1 MQYNHIFQISTSKE
15 ASSYNL
21 GFNIITFLQISTF
34 RRRKSSAT
42 SPERGR
48 AEGTR
53 RFTLLS
59 DFDLSTPKFCL
70 FDVFHTEITAALGVL
85 LLLVSGGGLIVRAVG
100 VGGSWGRTGGQR
112 GSRAFIF
119 KALGLKKR
127 SGIPKLNHQT
137 IPTTLTNHALLPFAC
152 LIKGKGRNIPTL
164 FCLFFPPL
172 PPLLPFPSIPL
183 LLLLLFFLFSSS
195 FPSSLAAPWHP
206 AQEPITHSSHSIT
219 QSPSPSSQ
227 WHSSAWVCM
236 NTRPGTKI
244 TPRSSTGS

>member
-119 KALGLKKR
+119 EALGLKKR

-164 FCLFFPPL
+164 FCLFF
-172 PPLLPFPSIPL
+172 
-183 LLLLLFFLFSSS
+183 LLFHLFFPFLLFLFSSS
-195 FPSSLAAPWHP
+195 SFSFSFPLLSLPLWLPLGTQLRSPSLTPHTALPKALHP
-206 AQEPITHSSHSIT
+206 AHS
-219 QSPSPSSQ
+219 
-227 WHSSAWVCM
+227 
-236 NTRPGTKI
+236 GTVLH
-244 TPRSSTGS
+244 GFA